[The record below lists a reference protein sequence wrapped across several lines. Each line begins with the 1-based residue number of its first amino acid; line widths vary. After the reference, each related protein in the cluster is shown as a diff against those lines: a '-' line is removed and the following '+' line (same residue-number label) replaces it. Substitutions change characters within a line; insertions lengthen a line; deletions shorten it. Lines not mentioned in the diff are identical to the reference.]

1 MVLPFVFSED
11 SYGITMDDEPTWKK
25 KKEKLKL
32 DILIKMMI
40 K

>member
-25 KKEKLKL
+25 KEKLKL